1 MKKLSLLCMALCM
14 FAVSSKAQTAVLN
27 VDVSREGV
35 SISPTLYGLFYEEI
49 NHAGEG
55 GLYAELIQNRS
66 FEDEAQ
72 PIRNRRFG
80 ANGEGERFGGR
91 PSPGTI
97 PAWYVTNSKG
107 ATSRMEII
115 TTNLLNKVQQKAL
128 KWTITE
134 ATAEA
139 PAAIANTGFWGIESV
154 KGDKYTLSFWA
165 RADKSYKG
173 HLRVG
178 LQGKDSAVWY
188 AETLVKPKIGKAW
201 KKYFVT
207 FTPETGADYAR
218 FVIAADQ
225 PGTLYLDMVS
235 LFPPTFKNRENGCR
249 KDLAEMLVA
258 LHPKF
263 LRFPGGCFVE
273 GMSKESAYEWKR
285 TVGPLEERPGHYNAN
300 WRYPVTDG
308 MGYHEYLQLAEDLG
322 AEPLYVVNVG
332 IWHGGFEPYDQIDE
346 YIQNALD
353 AIEYANGDKSTKYG
367 RMRIANGHPEPFN
380 MKYIEIGNENYQPN
394 PREQSDHYAERYI
407 QFYNAIKARYPEMQ
421 VIGNVE
427 SWGTDY
433 PSWRNEHPVDMLDE
447 HYYRSPSWFAGK
459 YHHYDNYDR
468 KGPKIYVGEYAVTSN
483 CGEGNLKA
491 ALGEAIYMMGME
503 NNSDMVAMCS
513 YAPVFVNIHDKTWM
527 PDMIRFDAAHAWG
540 SPSYYVQC
548 LFAENVG
555 TTMVGSE
562 VKQTRRPKPTKFS
575 IGLGSWNTEVE
586 YKDIKVICHSENA
599 GSFEHADFSDLNIKK
614 GKWQVQNGIISQS
627 TQTTECVAICPEVFD
642 AASYDLTLKARKQAG
657 DEGFLIIFDYFD
669 EDNYKWLN
677 LGGWGNTLHGIETTM
692 AASKSTAI
700 TAAGTIEKNR
710 WYDIRIEVRG
720 EQIRAFIDGQL
731 VHEITIDTPDMLY
744 ANAMIDKNTDEL
756 VVKVVNFDDAMIP
769 LQMNIK
775 GADIISSTI
784 TLLTAESGKAENT
797 FAEPEKV
804 VPTTTGCALSFKE
817 SLYMTPANSLT
828 VLRMKL
834 KK

>member
-1 MKKLSLLCMALCM
+1 
-14 FAVSSKAQTAVLN
+14 
-27 VDVSREGV
+27 
-35 SISPTLYGLFYEEI
+35 
-49 NHAGEG
+49 
-55 GLYAELIQNRS
+55 
-66 FEDEAQ
+66 
-72 PIRNRRFG
+72 
-80 ANGEGERFGGR
+80 
-91 PSPGTI
+91 
-97 PAWYVTNSKG
+97 
-107 ATSRMEII
+107 
-115 TTNLLNKVQQKAL
+115 
-128 KWTITE
+128 
-134 ATAEA
+134 
-139 PAAIANTGFWGIESV
+139 
-154 KGDKYTLSFWA
+154 
-165 RADKSYKG
+165 
-173 HLRVG
+173 
-178 LQGKDSAVWY
+178 
-188 AETLVKPKIGKAW
+188 
-201 KKYFVT
+201 
-207 FTPETGADYAR
+207 
-218 FVIAADQ
+218 
-225 PGTLYLDMVS
+225 
-235 LFPPTFKNRENGCR
+235 
-249 KDLAEMLVA
+249 
-258 LHPKF
+258 
-263 LRFPGGCFVE
+263 
-273 GMSKESAYEWKR
+273 
-285 TVGPLEERPGHYNAN
+285 
-300 WRYPVTDG
+300 
-308 MGYHEYLQLAEDLG
+308 
-322 AEPLYVVNVG
+322 
-332 IWHGGFEPYDQIDE
+332 
-346 YIQNALD
+346 
-353 AIEYANGDKSTKYG
+353 
-367 RMRIANGHPEPFN
+367 
-380 MKYIEIGNENYQPN
+380 
-394 PREQSDHYAERYI
+394 
-407 QFYNAIKARYPEMQ
+407 
-421 VIGNVE
+421 
-427 SWGTDY
+427 
-433 PSWRNEHPVDMLDE
+433 
-447 HYYRSPSWFAGK
+447 
-459 YHHYDNYDR
+459 
-468 KGPKIYVGEYAVTSN
+468 
-483 CGEGNLKA
+483 
-491 ALGEAIYMMGME
+491 ME

-540 SPSYYVQC
+540 SPSYYVQR

-677 LGGWGNTLHGIETTM
+677 LGGWGNTLYGIETTM

-700 TAAGTIEKNR
+700 TAAGTIEKDR

>member
-1 MKKLSLLCMALCM
+1 MKRLFLLCMSFCM
-14 FAVSSKAQTAVLN
+14 LAVGSKAQTAVLS
-27 VDVSREGV
+27 VDASQEGV
-35 SISPTLYGLFYEEI
+35 TISPTLYGLFYEEI

-66 FEDEAQ
+66 FEDEAR

-80 ANGEGERFGGR
+80 ANGEGERFGSR
-91 PSPGTI
+91 PQPGMI
-97 PAWYVTNSKG
+97 PAWILSNSEG
-107 ATSRMEII
+107 ASSKMEI
-115 TTNLLNKVQQKAL
+115 TSTNLLNDVQRKAL
-128 KWTITE
+128 KWTVTK
-134 ATAEA
+134 ASDDA

-154 KGDKYTLSFWA
+154 KGDTYTLSFWA
-165 RADKSYKG
+165 RADKGYKG
-173 HLRVG
+173 TLRVG
-178 LQGKDSAVWY
+178 LQNKDSTVWY
-188 AETLVKPKIGKAW
+188 AEAMVKGKIGKTW
-201 KKYFVT
+201 KKYAVT
-207 FTPETGADYAR
+207 FTPEANADYAR
-218 FVIAADQ
+218 FVMAADA

-235 LFPPTFKNRENGCR
+235 LFPPTFKNRANGCR
-249 KDLAEMLVA
+249 KDLAEMLEA

-263 LRFPGGCFVE
+263 VRFPGGCFVE

-300 WRYPVTDG
+300 WHYPVTDG
-308 MGYHEYLQLAEDLG
+308 MGYHEYLQLSEDLG

-380 MKYIEIGNENYQPN
+380 MKYIEIGNENYQVN

-433 PSWRNEHPVDMLDE
+433 PTWRNEHPVDMLDE

-503 NNSDMVAMCS
+503 NNSDIVAMCS
-513 YAPVFVNIHDKTWM
+513 YAPVFVNIHDKTWL
-527 PDMIRFDAAHAWG
+527 PDMIRFDAAHSWG
-540 SPSYYVQC
+540 SPSYYVQR

-555 TTMVGSE
+555 TTMVASE
-562 VKQTRRPKPTKFS
+562 VKQTRRQRPSKFS
-575 IGLGSWNTEVE
+575 IGFGSWNTEVE
-586 YKDIKVICHSENA
+586 YKDVKLTIDQSPLTITP
-599 GSFEHADFSDLNIKK
+599 DLNVKK
-614 GKWQVQNGIISQS
+614 GKWTVDDGIISQT
-627 TQTTECVAICPEVFD
+627 TQTTECVAICPEVFN
-642 AASYDLTLKARKQAG
+642 ATSYDLTLKARKQAG

-677 LGGWGNTLHGIETTM
+677 LGGWGNTQHGIETTV

-700 TAAGTIEKNR
+700 AASGTIEKDR
-710 WYDIRIEVRG
+710 WYDIRIEVRD
-720 EQIRAFIDGQL
+720 EQIRAYVDGQL
-731 VHEITIDTPDMLY
+731 VHDIAMATPDMLY
-744 ANAMIDKNTDEL
+744 ANAMVDKQTGEL
-756 VVKVVNFDDAMIP
+756 VVKVVNFDDVMIP

-775 GADIISSTI
+775 GADIVSSTI
-784 TLLTAESGKAENT
+784 TLLTSENGKDENT

-804 VPTTTGCALSFKE
+804 VPTSTECNLTFKE

-828 VLRMKL
+828 VWRMKL